1 MPDLYAGLPALW
13 RRRLM
18 WIASGVSILVLSVFN
33 GMGAPLTTPAA
44 PWGMVSFQLA
54 RTPEQVQAI
63 LASWDALTRQA
74 AAFCLGLDYLFMPAY
89 ALAIGLAARWVGVAL
104 KQRGWPLAGSGV
116 PLSWAVWLAALLDGI
131 ENAAQTAML
140 FGSSNAI
147 LPGLTWLVAMVKFG
161 LVFAALVY
169 VFYGL
174 VVRLGIKLSD
184 SAPQA

>member
-1 MPDLYAGLPALW
+1 MPDLYGGLSVLM

-18 WIASGVSILVLSVFN
+18 WIASGVSMLVLSVFN

-44 PWGMVSFQLA
+44 PWGMISFQLA
-54 RTPEQVQAI
+54 RTPERVQAI
-63 LASWDALTRQA
+63 LASWDALTRQS
-74 AAFCLGLDYLFMPAY
+74 AAFCLGLDYLFMLAY

-116 PLSWAVWLAALLDGI
+116 PLAWAVWLAALLDAI

-147 LPGLTWLVAMVKFG
+147 VPGLTWLVALVKFS

-174 VVRLGIKLSD
+174 VACLGIKLPD
-184 SAPQA
+184 SARQA

>member
-1 MPDLYAGLPALW
+1 MPDLYAGLSMLM

-44 PWGMVSFQLA
+44 PWGMISFQLA

-63 LASWDALTRQA
+63 LASWDTLTRQI

-104 KQRGWPLAGSGV
+104 KQRGWPLSGSGV
-116 PLSWAVWLAALLDGI
+116 PLAWAVWLAALLDAI

-140 FGSSNAI
+140 FGRSNTI
-147 LPGLTWLVAMVKFG
+147 LPGLTWMVALVKFG

-174 VVRLGIKLSD
+174 AVRLVIRLPEP
-184 SAPQA
+184 AAHV